1 MALQSKRCLSVSR
14 KAMNCRS
21 RSVII
26 CHVGAAHE
34 NEIKEF
40 SCNGPVPL
48 ANGVPADGRGRLI
61 KVIENLDYTVHC

>member
-1 MALQSKRCLSVSR
+1 MAPAIKRCLSVSR
-14 KAMNCRS
+14 KAMNCRL

-34 NEIKEF
+34 NEIKKF
-40 SCNGPVPL
+40 LCYGQVPL
-48 ANGVPADGRGRLI
+48 ANGVPAVGRGRLI